1 MSIES
6 TIVVKCSICGSTAK
20 KESTFTSSR
29 HVGTQKHQKALAK
42 QGGAISPPSQT
53 SGSGSNVVSQ
63 RLSALETQNKMILER
78 LLSLE
83 SQIRTTSSPTSATQS
98 SKANSEVRSFLLRN
112 LSRGKSVNV
121 DRIADK
127 TKNYPWSIVEKIIS
141 EMVDE
146 EVFDIA
152 EANSRHKVMGRF
164 GMIIRR

>member
-1 MSIES
+1 MSTKS
-6 TIVVKCSICGSTAK
+6 TIVAKCSVCGSTAK
-20 KESTFTSSR
+20 KESTFKTSR
-29 HVGTQKHQKALAK
+29 HIGTSKHQKALAK
-42 QGGAISPPSQT
+42 QGGSVSPPIQASDP
-53 SGSGSNVVSQ
+53 GSNVILQ
-63 RLSALETQNKMILER
+63 RVSALETQNKMILER
-78 LLSLE
+78 LLALE
-83 SQIRTTSSPTSATQS
+83 SQIRSTSSQSSTTQS

-127 TKNYPWSIVEKIIS
+127 TNNYPWSVVEKIIS

-152 EANSRHKVMGRF
+152 EANSKHKVLDRF

>member
-1 MSIES
+1 MS
-6 TIVVKCSICGSTAK
+6 TYKCPTCGSSAK
-20 KESTFTSSR
+20 NPKTFEKDSHINNKR
-29 HVGTQKHQKALAK
+29 HQKALAK
-42 QGGAISPPSQT
+42 QGGAISLPSQT
-53 SGSGSNVVSQ
+53 SGSGSNVVLQ

-83 SQIRTTSSPTSATQS
+83 SQIRSTSSPSSATQS

-127 TKNYPWSIVEKIIS
+127 TKSYHWSVVEKIIS

-152 EANSRHKVMGRF
+152 EANSKHKVLGRF